1 MTTTQS
7 ARQTAQRAARSDVLE
22 VLTRTGFVGYALFHL
37 AVAWLSLQ
45 IALGH
50 PAGEGDQ
57 SGAFQTLV
65 AYPFGKALLIVVIV
79 GLAAMALWQ
88 LLLAAVG
95 HQAEQGHA
103 RTFERLVSAGRTI
116 IYGALAWTAG
126 QVVLGA
132 PPSSA
137 GQQQTATAGILAQPA
152 GRWLV
157 GLAGLAILA
166 LGVGMAIYG
175 YKKAFEK
182 RLRTSHMTGRTRRS
196 AVRLGQ
202 TGYLAKGAAFAI
214 VGVLLAEAALTN
226 DASKSRGLDAALRT
240 LAAQP
245 FGALLLIV
253 VAAGFASFG
262 VYCFYQARYR
272 KV

>member
-1 MTTTQS
+1 MTTTHS
-7 ARQTAQRAARSDVLE
+7 ARQTARRVAHSDVLE

-37 AVAWLSLQ
+37 AVAWLALQ

-50 PAGEGDQ
+50 PAATGDQ

-95 HQAEQGHA
+95 HQAERGKA
-103 RTFERLVSAGRTI
+103 RTFERLASAGRTI
-116 IYGALAWTAG
+116 IYSALAWTAG
-126 QVVLGA
+126 QVVAGA
-132 PPSSA
+132 PASSA
-137 GQQQTATAGILAQPA
+137 GQQQNATAGILAQPA

-157 GLAGLAILA
+157 ALAGLAILA
-166 LGVGMAIYG
+166 LGIGMAIYG

-182 RLRTSHMTGRTRRS
+182 RLRTSQMSGRTRRT
-196 AVRLGQ
+196 AVLLGKF
-202 TGYLAKGAAFAI
+202 GYIAKGAAFAI
-214 VGVLLAEAALTN
+214 VGVLLAQVAITN
-226 DASKSRGLDAALRT
+226 DASKSRGLDEALRT

-245 FGALLLIV
+245 FGTLLLIV
-253 VAAGFASFG
+253 VAVGFAAFG
-262 VYCFYQARYR
+262 VYCFYQSRYR

>member
-1 MTTTQS
+1 MTMTHS

-37 AVAWLSLQ
+37 AVAWLALQ

-50 PAGEGDQ
+50 PAGEGTQ

-65 AYPFGKALLIVVIV
+65 GYPFGKALLIVVTV

-103 RTFERLVSAGRTI
+103 RTFERLVSAGRVI
-116 IYGALAWTAG
+116 VYGALAWTAG
-126 QVVLGA
+126 QIVAGA
-132 PPSSA
+132 ATSSA
-137 GQQQTATAGILAQPA
+137 SQQQTATAGILAHPA

-157 GLAGLAILA
+157 ALAGLAVLA
-166 LGVGMAIYG
+166 LGIGMAIYG
-175 YKKAFEK
+175 YKKAFKK
-182 RLRTSHMTGRTRRS
+182 RLRISEMSGPTRRT

-202 TGYLAKGAAFAI
+202 VGYIAKGSAFAI
-214 VGVLLAEAALTN
+214 VGVLLAQAALTN

-245 FGALLLIV
+245 FGTLLLIV
-253 VAAGFASFG
+253 VAVGFVAFG
-262 VYCFYQARYR
+262 IYCFYQARYR

>member
-1 MTTTQS
+1 MTTTQT
-7 ARQTAQRAARSDVLE
+7 ARRVAHSDVLE

-37 AVAWLSLQ
+37 AVAWLALQ

-50 PAGEGDQ
+50 PSATGDQ

-95 HQAEQGHA
+95 HQAERGKA
-103 RTFERLVSAGRTI
+103 RTFERLASAGRTI
-116 IYGALAWTAG
+116 IYSALAWTAG
-126 QVVLGA
+126 RVVAGA
-132 PPSSA
+132 PASSA
-137 GQQQTATAGILAQPA
+137 GQQQNATAGILAQPA

-157 GLAGLAILA
+157 ALAGLAILG
-166 LGVGMAIYG
+166 LGIGMAIYG
-175 YKKAFEK
+175 YKKAFKK
-182 RLRTSHMTGRTRRS
+182 RLRISQMSGRTQRT
-196 AVRLGQ
+196 AVFLGQ
-202 TGYLAKGAAFAI
+202 FGYIAKGVAFAI
-214 VGVLLAEAALTN
+214 VGLLLAQVAITN
-226 DASKSRGLDAALRT
+226 DASKSRGLDEALRT

-245 FGALLLIV
+245 FGTLLLIV
-253 VAAGFASFG
+253 VAVGFAAFG
-262 VYCFYQARYR
+262 VYCFYQSRYR

>member
-1 MTTTQS
+1 MTMTHS
-7 ARQTAQRAARSDVLE
+7 ARQTAQRAAHSDVLE

-37 AVAWLSLQ
+37 TVAWLALQ

-50 PAGEGDQ
+50 PAGSGDQ

-65 AYPFGKALLIVVIV
+65 GYPFGMALLIVVIV

-95 HQAEQGHA
+95 HQGEQGRA
-103 RTFERLVSAGRTI
+103 RTFERLASAGRVI
-116 IYGALAWTAG
+116 IYGGLAWTAG
-126 QVVLGA
+126 QIVAGA
-132 PPSSA
+132 ATSSA
-137 GQQQTATAGILAQPA
+137 NTQQTATAGILAHPA

-157 GLAGLAILA
+157 ALAGLAILA
-166 LGVGMAIYG
+166 LGIGMAIYG

-182 RLRTSHMTGRTRRS
+182 RLRISQMSGRTRRT

-202 TGYLAKGAAFAI
+202 FGYIAKGAAFAI
-214 VGVLLAEAALTN
+214 VGVLLTEAAITN
-226 DASKSRGLDAALRT
+226 DASKSRGLDEALRT
-240 LAAQP
+240 LAGQP
-245 FGALLLIV
+245 FGTLLLIV
-253 VAAGFASFG
+253 VAVGFAAFG
-262 VYCFYQARYR
+262 VYCFYQSRYR